1 MRHPLLFLLCLFTA
15 FAVQAQTQVTFTRI
29 RIIEKGD
36 TLPAPDVTVQLRGD
50 EGSDRTV
57 IYNANGIEAK
67 TFVKV
72 NTHNVR
78 RSSLKDSA
86 VNLIFEIDLR
96 AGNDKDNKRVEKIF
110 YQDQART
117 TNVTQRFNFKNGLT
131 MRGITLSFDCAIQ

>member
-1 MRHPLLFLLCLFTA
+1 MRTLFLAVLGLLAATA
-15 FAVQAQTQVTFTRI
+15 LHAQTQVTFTHI

-36 TLPAPDVTVQLRGD
+36 TLSAPDVTVQLRGD

-57 IYNANGIEAK
+57 IYNANGVEAK
-67 TFVKV
+67 TWVKV
-72 NTHNVR
+72 STHNVR

-110 YQDQART
+110 YMDQART
-117 TNVTQRFNFKNGLT
+117 TNVTQRFNFKNGIT